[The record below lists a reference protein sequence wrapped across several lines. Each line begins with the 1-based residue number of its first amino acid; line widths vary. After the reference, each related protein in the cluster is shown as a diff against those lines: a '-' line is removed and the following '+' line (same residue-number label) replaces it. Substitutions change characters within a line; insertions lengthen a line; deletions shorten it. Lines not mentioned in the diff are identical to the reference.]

1 MRVRVATFNVE
12 NLDDRPGLVPSLA
25 ERIGVLRPQLVA
37 LRADVLCLQEV
48 HGQKVDKHLP
58 RQLRALDELLE
69 TTEYAG
75 FHRAST
81 LAHDHGSIDVHNLV
95 VLSRFRIASHEQ
107 VRHDVVRGPI
117 YQQVTAS
124 PPAAAARVEWDR
136 PLLVVTLDLGE
147 EHPPL
152 HVINVHMRAPLAALI
167 EGQKASQFVWK
178 TTNGWAEGYF
188 LAEMKRAGQALE
200 ARLIVDRILDADP
213 GAFIVVAGDFNAE
226 GREGPLRLLCAD
238 PEDTGN
244 AALGP
249 RSLVPLEQAAPEGTR
264 FTVLHHGRKQMLD
277 HVLVSRSLEGR
288 ARGAEIANAA
298 LEDEFTAYVAGSH
311 PAGSFH
317 APVVV
322 EMELSVT

>member
-1 MRVRVATFNVE
+1 MPLRRMRVTISTLPRFGQFCVKTFELRDSSAAVPFLLRVTLFMRVRVATFNVE
-12 NLDDRPGLVPSLA
+12 NLNDRPGLVPSLA

-48 HGQKVDKHLP
+48 HGQKIDKHLP

-81 LAHDHGSIDVHNLV
+81 LAQDHGSIDVHNLV
-95 VLSRFRIASHEQ
+95 VLSRFPITSHEQ
-107 VRHDVVRGPI
+107 VRHDVVRGPL

-167 EGQKASQFVWK
+167 EDRRRRSSSGRRPTVGQRA
-178 TTNGWAEGYF
+178 TTS
-188 LAEMKRAGQALE
+188 
-200 ARLIVDRILDADP
+200 
-213 GAFIVVAGDFNAE
+213 
-226 GREGPLRLLCAD
+226 
-238 PEDTGN
+238 
-244 AALGP
+244 P
-249 RSLVPLEQAAPEGTR
+249 R
-264 FTVLHHGRKQMLD
+264 
-277 HVLVSRSLEGR
+277 
-288 ARGAEIANAA
+288 
-298 LEDEFTAYVAGSH
+298 
-311 PAGSFH
+311 
-317 APVVV
+317 
-322 EMELSVT
+322 